1 MLYYF
6 YSISMLNLL
15 DPVRNIGCS
24 ERALGLDVGKKYLF
38 KCDSSCGGSV
48 YGCPKD
54 NGWVTS
60 DSSICSAAKMLAIP
74 FDSPFTLVTAG
85 LQSSYAS
92 CTMNGHT
99 STSWGSYDGSY
110 RIEAG

>member
-15 DPVRNIGCS
+15 DPARNIGCS

-54 NGWVTS
+54 NGLESPSDIS
-60 DSSICSAAKMLAIP
+60 DSSTEESSGCEELYFQCPQILRCQQ
-74 FDSPFTLVTAG
+74 VG
-85 LQSSYAS
+85 L
-92 CTMNGHT
+92 
-99 STSWGSYDGSY
+99 
-110 RIEAG
+110 